1 MFIYPRFAGRRHRDL
16 IAAAGARWGSPAGAT
31 TMHTP
36 VT

>member
-1 MFIYPRFAGRRHRDL
+1 MFIYPRFAGQRHRDL
-16 IAAAGARWGSPAGAT
+16 IAAGARWGSPAGAT